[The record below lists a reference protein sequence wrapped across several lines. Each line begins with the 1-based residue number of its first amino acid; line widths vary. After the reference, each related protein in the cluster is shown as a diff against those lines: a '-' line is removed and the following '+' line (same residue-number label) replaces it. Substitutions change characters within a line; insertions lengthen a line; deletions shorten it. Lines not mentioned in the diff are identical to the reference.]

1 MSLEA
6 CPPGRPVEMTFEIGE
21 LVSRIA
27 RALEILDRN
36 TPGAPVLVEHVHR
49 EAVEIYP
56 VLRTAFHML
65 PTGPGACLKGN
76 LEELPNGAMPSV
88 GVPLDEK
95 ARWLRHMLA
104 FMSGLPAVVRLSIT
118 GDPNGVEVSVALEG
132 GEMPTSVSRR
142 FGIYEVPWFARDILR
157 RRTATTGPP
166 GSAVVK
172 CPHCFSGVMPQ
183 KGKLWGWWCPTCG
196 ARLVLE

>member
-1 MSLEA
+1 
-6 CPPGRPVEMTFEIGE
+6 MTFEIGE

-65 PTGPGACLKGN
+65 PTGPGACLK
-76 LEELPNGAMPSV
+76 ERIEKLPDGAIPSV

-95 ARWLRHMLA
+95 EKFLRHIVA

-142 FGIYEVPWFARDILR
+142 FGMYEVPWFARDIVR
-157 RRTATTGPP
+157 RRVVTSGPP
-166 GSAVVK
+166 GTAIVK
-172 CPHCFSGVMPQ
+172 CPHCFSGVIPQ

-196 ARLVLE
+196 VRLVLE